1 MSRSPESKR
10 MRARRRRAISREL
23 VCVMKRRVDG
33 GHRRRGGAGGIFELA
48 GRDRERRERREEAL
62 QLPHTTVAVSLLH
75 PFYHT
80 CVFPPEDSIAQ

>member
-1 MSRSPESKR
+1 MEVIGGVV
-10 MRARRRRAISREL
+10 ARVGFSNSREETESEE
-23 VCVMKRRVDG
+23 
-33 GHRRRGGAGGIFELA
+33 RGAK
-48 GRDRERRERREEAL
+48 EAL